1 MSKATPSPT
10 RLTLQLYWQY
20 SKPFRILLGVYVA
33 SVMLASLSG
42 NIILPL
48 IFSGIVDLVDAK
60 FPHSVSELSSLT
72 PQVYWLL
79 SGILFVSILQIS
91 FLALADY
98 TITHVNPYILR
109 NIEVACLRTI
119 HRQHYEFLIDNAAGS
134 LISKVKRF
142 MEGYEQLSF
151 NITRGLLLVGLEISA
166 ALLVAGYFV
175 PLLGLTFL
183 VWGITYTVVA
193 LRLLALKMKFD
204 RSYAK
209 SESIATGILA
219 DSVGNFMNVKVLAL
233 LDQEAEY
240 LNEAGSIRAQALR
253 KSWLTTTRINFIL
266 GSLSLFFQMPILAV
280 SIYLWL
286 HGHATAGFVVLVQ
299 TYLVRLRSRLADL
312 DVHLKSI
319 FRGMAGAEEMALIL
333 AAPEIVKDPIVAATR
348 QRTGPAKIDYSSI
361 CFRYH
366 PEISLFEN
374 FSLTVAAGE
383 KLGIVGSS
391 GAGKSSLVKLL
402 LRFVDVQG
410 GSILIDGIN
419 IKEFNLD
426 DLRQM
431 IAYVPQEPIL
441 FHRTIRENI
450 GYGLPGASDSQ
461 IEGACKRAQLNE
473 LLTRLPLGLDTIVG
487 ERGLKL
493 SGGERQRIAI
503 ARAIISDAPI
513 LILDEPTAALDATSE
528 FLIQQALDQAMLGRT
543 TLVIAHRLATIQRL
557 DRIILLGSG
566 QIEEQGTHTELINRG
581 GSYAELSSHQTLIQ
595 D

>member
-1 MSKATPSPT
+1 MSPSPAQV
-10 RLTLQLYWQY
+10 TLQLYWQY
-20 SKPFRILLGVYVA
+20 SKPYRRLLGIYA
-33 SVMLASLSG
+33 TSVVLASLSG

-48 IFSGIVDLVDAK
+48 VFSRIVDLVDAK
-60 FPHSVSELSSLT
+60 FPLSLNDLSSLT
-72 PQVYWLL
+72 PQVYGLL
-79 SGILFVSILQIS
+79 GGILFVSILQIG

-119 HRQHYEFLIDNAAGS
+119 HRKHYEFLIDNASGS

-142 MEGYEQLSF
+142 IDGYEQLSF

-175 PLLGLTFL
+175 PLLGVTFL
-183 VWGITYTVVA
+183 VWGVTYTFVA

-253 KSWLTTTRINFIL
+253 KSWLTSTRINFIL
-266 GSLSLFFQMPILAV
+266 GTLSLVFQMPILGI

-312 DVHLKSI
+312 DVHLKAI

-333 AAPEIVKDPIVAATR
+333 AAPEVVKDPVAAATR
-348 QRTGPAKIDYSSI
+348 QVTGPAKINYSDI
-361 CFRYH
+361 CFQYR
-366 PEISLFEN
+366 PEVSLFNN
-374 FSLTVAAGE
+374 FSLTIAAGE

-402 LRFVDVQG
+402 LRFVDVQS
-410 GSILIDGIN
+410 GSIHIDGID
-419 IKEFNLD
+419 IRDFNLD
-426 DLRQM
+426 HLRQM
-431 IAYVPQEPIL
+431 IAYVPQEPVL

-450 GYGLPGASDSQ
+450 GYGLQGAADFQ
-461 IEGACKRAQLNE
+461 IEEACKRAQLSD
-473 LLTRLPLGLDTIVG
+473 LLIRLPHGLDTVVG

-503 ARAIISDAPI
+503 ARAIISNAPI
-513 LILDEPTAALDATSE
+513 LILDEPTAALDAKSE
-528 FLIQQALDQAMLGRT
+528 FLIQQALDQAMMGRT

-557 DRIILLGSG
+557 DRIILLDSG
-566 QIEEQGTHTELINRG
+566 KIKEQGTHTELISDG
-581 GSYAELSSHQTLIQ
+581 GAYAELSSHQTLVQ
-595 D
+595 G

>member
-1 MSKATPSPT
+1 MA
-10 RLTLQLYWQY
+10 
-20 SKPFRILLGVYVA
+20 
-33 SVMLASLSG
+33 ASLSG

-48 IFSGIVDLVDAK
+48 IFSRIVDLVESG
-60 FPHSVSELSSLT
+60 FPHSAGNLSALS
-72 PQVYWLL
+72 PQIYWLL
-79 SGILFVSILQIS
+79 CGILGISILQIAL
-91 FLALADY
+91 LALADY

-119 HRQHYEFLIDNAAGS
+119 HRQHYEFLIDNASGS

-142 MEGYEQLSF
+142 MDGYEQLSF
-151 NITRGLLLVGLEISA
+151 NTTRGLLLVGLEISA
-166 ALLVAGYFV
+166 ALIVAGYFV
-175 PLLGLTFL
+175 PLLGATFL
-183 VWGITYTVVA
+183 VWGVTYTLIA

-253 KSWLTTTRINFIL
+253 KSWLTTTRINLIL
-266 GSLSLFFQMPILAV
+266 GTVSLCFQMPILAISV
-280 SIYLWL
+280 YLWL
-286 HGHATAGFVVLVQ
+286 QGHASAGFVVLVQ

-333 AAPEIVKDPIVAATR
+333 AAPEIVKDPVHPARREVNGA
-348 QRTGPAKIDYSSI
+348 AKIDFSDI
-361 CFRYH
+361 TFRYR
-366 PEISLFEN
+366 PELPLFN
-374 FSLTVAAGE
+374 DFSLTIAAGE
-383 KLGIVGSS
+383 KIGIVGSS

-402 LRFVDVQG
+402 LRFVDVQN
-410 GSILIDGIN
+410 GSILIDGIDIRN
-419 IKEFNLD
+419 FNLD
-426 DLRQM
+426 DLRKL
-431 IAYVPQEPIL
+431 IAYVPQEPVL

-450 GYGLPGASDSQ
+450 GYGLRGASNAQ
-461 IEGACKRAQLNE
+461 IEEACKRAQLDD
-473 LLTRLPLGLDTIVG
+473 LLRRLPDGLDTIVG

-503 ARAIISDAPI
+503 ARAIVSDAPI
-513 LILDEPTAALDATSE
+513 LILDEPTAALDAKSE
-528 FLIQQALDQAMLGRT
+528 FLIQQALDQAMIGRT

-557 DRIILLGSG
+557 DRIILLESG
-566 QIEEQGTHTELINRG
+566 QIKEQGTHAELIGSG
-581 GSYAELSSHQTLIQ
+581 GAYAELSSHQTLISA
-595 D
+595 